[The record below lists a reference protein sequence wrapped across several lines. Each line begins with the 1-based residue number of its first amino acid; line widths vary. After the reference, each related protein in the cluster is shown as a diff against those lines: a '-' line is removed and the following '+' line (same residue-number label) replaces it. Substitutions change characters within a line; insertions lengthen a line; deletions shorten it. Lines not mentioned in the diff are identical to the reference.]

1 MILVDVMI
9 LVDAMILVDTG
20 PGTRIVVAEGHL
32 RLTASVMVREA
43 APAQLPVL
51 LGRSHSVA
59 DWSDY

>member
-1 MILVDVMI
+1 
-9 LVDAMILVDTG
+9 MILVDTG